1 MRFRVLGPLEV
12 DAAGPDA
19 QRVTP
24 RAAKIRVVLATLLVR
39 PNEIVSVGSLIDEL
53 WGEDPPRTATTTLQV
68 YISQLRKLLHAA
80 DPETGRDCL
89 VTRPPGYLMRLDPDR
104 LDLTAFEDL
113 HARGR
118 AAMARQDAGA
128 AADLQTRALALW
140 RGPLLSDTPHGA
152 LLDSTAIR
160 LGELRT
166 AALEQRIRADL
177 QLGRHHELVG
187 ELRALATELPMREEF
202 HAHLMVAL
210 YRTGRQADALE
221 AFARLRRT
229 LVDELAIEPGPPL
242 QQLHGRILDGDTA
255 LLRPSG
261 AAPHRA
267 RSAPPAGGPGTAG
280 PAEGPGGPASGRPGG
295 QTGAPSAGQAAGPYD
310 PFAGPYAEPAAG
322 ETAGPFAGSAAR
334 EAAGPYAGPFA
345 GPAAREA
352 AGPYAGPF
360 AGSAAGEA
368 AGPYA
373 GESAGPAGPA
383 AGSTAGQ
390 AAGPS
395 AGSFA
400 GPAAGQA
407 AGPYAGPYAG
417 PAAGQAGGPF
427 AGSYAGFAAPF
438 AGPGPVLPPPA
449 AGPVGELPPSD
460 PLFTGRDEEL
470 AALRTLLRDVP
481 AGGCV
486 ALTGP
491 AGVGKTA
498 LALAAAHHA
507 DDLFPDGRV
516 FLTLRD
522 DTGAPLGPAAAL
534 TRLLLRCGVR
544 GPLPD
549 DLDGLRRTLDRLTP
563 GRRMLFVLD
572 DAADAEQARPLLPA
586 TPGSTALLTC
596 RPTPALPVTRTH
608 LLDALAPAQARRLL
622 LAASG
627 RDAEDDGPDGACAAV
642 VDACGRLP
650 SAVRALAGRLAARPH
665 WSVASLAARLSGEH
679 ARLAEL
685 RSAQPGLDAALR
697 AGYEEAGAPLKRAF
711 RLLGLLPAGPF
722 PTADAAAL
730 FGTPEP
736 AAEALLE
743 SLVEARLLR
752 AEPRG
757 AYRLH
762 VLWRLLAGELL
773 TAEEPP
779 GEAARAVA
787 RLADA
792 LAAEAREADGLPHAA
807 EWFADRRTALASA
820 LGRAH
825 AAGLWARTV
834 RLADVLTAPLE
845 AHAAWDDWERA
856 HTLALDAAE
865 RSGDLGAQSRL
876 LCSLGD
882 LAWQRRRTDA
892 ARGLYRRA
900 LRAADG
906 ADARPERDRALT
918 GLAELSLD
926 ASAVTEAARLIGR
939 VLDAEPAD
947 PRDHYEARRVRALL
961 ALETEGPAAAEP
973 HFERCLALAARL
985 GDRRR
990 EAYAVRW
997 LRHVRGGLPLPDWT
1011 ETRPGVWRLRAAA

>member
-12 DAAGPDA
+12 DAAGRHA
-19 QRVTP
+19 HRVTP
-24 RAAKIRVVLATLLVR
+24 RAAKMRVVLATLLVR
-39 PNEIVSVGSLIDEL
+39 ANEIVSVGSLIDEL

-80 DPETGRDCL
+80 DPDAGRDGL

-118 AAMARQDAGA
+118 AAMARQDAPA
-128 AADLQTRALALW
+128 AADLQRRALALW

-177 QLGRHHELVG
+177 QLGRHHDLVG
-187 ELRALATELPMREEF
+187 ELQALATELPMREEF

-242 QQLHGRILDGDTA
+242 QQLHGRILAGDTA
-255 LLRPSG
+255 LQRPSG
-261 AAPHRA
+261 AVPDRADAA
-267 RSAPPAGGPGTAG
+267 RSAATAGGRATA
-280 PAEGPGGPASGRPGG
+280 A
-295 QTGAPSAGQAAGPYD
+295 
-310 PFAGPYAEPAAG
+310 PAAMPA
-322 ETAGPFAGSAAR
+322 AGPFATP
-334 EAAGPYAGPFA
+334 AAGPD
-345 GPAAREA
+345 
-352 AGPYAGPF
+352 
-360 AGSAAGEA
+360 
-368 AGPYA
+368 
-373 GESAGPAGPA
+373 
-383 AGSTAGQ
+383 
-390 AAGPS
+390 
-395 AGSFA
+395 
-400 GPAAGQA
+400 
-407 AGPYAGPYAG
+407 
-417 PAAGQAGGPF
+417 
-427 AGSYAGFAAPF
+427 
-438 AGPGPVLPPPA
+438 PVLPPA
-449 AGPVGELPPSD
+449 TGPVGEIPPSD
-460 PLFTGRDEEL
+460 PLFTGRDEDL
-470 AALRTLLRDVP
+470 AALETLLRDVP

-498 LALAAAHHA
+498 LALAAAHRA
-507 DDLFPDGRV
+507 GDLFPDGRV
-516 FLTLRD
+516 FLPLRD
-522 DTGAPLGPAAAL
+522 DTGEPLGPAAAL
-534 TRLLLRCGVR
+534 TLLLRRCRVT

-549 DLDGLRRTLDRLTP
+549 DLDGLRRTLDRLTL

-572 DAADAEQARPLLPA
+572 GAAGAEQAGPLLPT
-586 TPGSTALLTC
+586 TPGSTALLTG
-596 RPTPALPVTRTH
+596 RRAPAVPVTRVH
-608 LLDALAPAQARRLL
+608 LLDVLAPAQARRLL

-627 RDAEDDGPDGACAAV
+627 RDGEDDGPDGACAAV
-642 VDACGRLP
+642 VGACGRLP

-665 WSVASLAARLSGEH
+665 WTVASLAARLSDEH

-697 AGYEEAGAPLKRAF
+697 GAYDEAGEPLKRAF
-711 RLLGLLPAGPF
+711 RLLGLLPDGPF

-736 AAEALLE
+736 AAEAVLE
-743 SLVEARLLR
+743 SLVEAGLLR

-779 GEAARAVA
+779 GEVARAVA

-807 EWFADRRTALASA
+807 EWFAHRRTALTSA

-825 AAGLWARTV
+825 AAGLWVHTV
-834 RLADVLTAPLE
+834 RLADGLTAPLE

-856 HTLALDAAE
+856 HTRALDAAE

-926 ASAVTEAARLIGR
+926 SSAVTDAARLIGR
-939 VLDAEPAD
+939 VLDAAPAD

-973 HFERCLALAARL
+973 HFAQCLALAARL

-997 LRHVRGGLPLPDWT
+997 LRQVRGGLPLPDWT

>member
-80 DPETGRDCL
+80 DPEAGRDCL

-118 AAMARQDAGA
+118 AAMARHDAGA
-128 AADLQTRALALW
+128 AADLQRRALALW

-187 ELRALATELPMREEF
+187 ELRALAAELPMREEF

-261 AAPHRA
+261 TAPHRT
-267 RSAPPAGGPGTAG
+267 RSAPPAGGPGTAR
-280 PAEGPGGPASGRPGG
+280 PAEGPGGPAAGQTAGRP
-295 QTGAPSAGQAAGPYD
+295 GAPSAGQAAGPYD

-322 ETAGPFAGSAAR
+322 ETAGPFAGSAA
-334 EAAGPYAGPFA
+334 
-345 GPAAREA
+345 
-352 AGPYAGPF
+352 
-360 AGSAAGEA
+360 GEA

-383 AGSTAGQ
+383 GGSAAGQ
-390 AAGPS
+390 TAGPS

-407 AGPYAGPYAG
+407 AGPYAG
-417 PAAGQAGGPF
+417 QADGPF
-427 AGSYAGFAAPF
+427 AGSYAGFAGPF
-438 AGPGPVLPPPA
+438 AGPDPVLPPPGP
-449 AGPVGELPPSD
+449 GPVGELPPSD

-470 AALRTLLRDVP
+470 GALRTLLRDVP

-522 DTGAPLGPAAAL
+522 DTGAPLDPAAAL
-534 TRLLLRCGVR
+534 TRLLLRCGVP

-572 DAADAEQARPLLPA
+572 DAAGAEQARHLLPA

-608 LLDALAPAQARRLL
+608 LLDVLAPAQARRLL

-627 RDAEDDGPDGACAAV
+627 RDGEDDGPDGACAAV

-697 AGYEEAGAPLKRAF
+697 AGYDEAGAPLKRAF

-736 AAEALLE
+736 AAEAVLE

-792 LAAEAREADGLPHAA
+792 LAAEARETDGLPHAA

-926 ASAVTEAARLIGR
+926 ASAVTEAARLIGQ
-939 VLDAEPAD
+939 VLDEEPAD

-961 ALETEGPAAAEP
+961 ALETDGPAAAEP

>member
-12 DAAGPDA
+12 DAAGPGA

-128 AADLQTRALALW
+128 AADLQRRALALW

-177 QLGRHHELVG
+177 LLGRHHELVG
-187 ELRALATELPMREEF
+187 ELRALAAELPMREEF

-255 LLRPSG
+255 LLGPSGAG
-261 AAPHRA
+261 AAPHRTGPDRA
-267 RSAPPAGGPGTAG
+267 RSAPPAGGRGTAPPSTA
-280 PAEGPGGPASGRPGG
+280 PAAAPGRPAAGGQAGGPYAGPLAAPVAGADAGPFAGPYDGRAAGPFAGQAGGPYDGPFAGQGAEPYDGRAAGPYDGQGSGPQAG
-295 QTGAPSAGQAAGPYD
+295 QGSGPQAGQAAGPQ
-310 PFAGPYAEPAAG
+310 AG
-322 ETAGPFAGSAAR
+322 R
-334 EAAGPYAGPFA
+334 AAGPYAGQAA
-345 GPAAREA
+345 GAGDGQG
-352 AGPYAGPF
+352 AGPYGWP
-360 AGSAAGEA
+360 
-368 AGPYA
+368 
-373 GESAGPAGPA
+373 
-383 AGSTAGQ
+383 
-390 AAGPS
+390 
-395 AGSFA
+395 
-400 GPAAGQA
+400 
-407 AGPYAGPYAG
+407 
-417 PAAGQAGGPF
+417 
-427 AGSYAGFAAPF
+427 FAAPF
-438 AGPGPVLPPPA
+438 GGSGPGLPTG
-449 AGPVGELPPSD
+449 AGPVGELPPPD

-470 AALRTLLRDVP
+470 GALRTLLRDVP

-486 ALTGP
+486 ALAGP

-498 LALAAAHHA
+498 LALAVAHQA

-522 DTGAPLGPAAAL
+522 DTGAPLDPAAAL
-534 TRLLLRCGVR
+534 TLLLHRCGVP
-544 GPLPD
+544 GPLPE

-572 DAADAEQARPLLPA
+572 DAADAEQARHLLPT

-596 RPTPALPVTRTH
+596 RRTPALPVTRAH
-608 LLDALAPAQARRLL
+608 LLDVPAPAQARRLL

-627 RDAEDDGPDGACAAV
+627 RDGEDDGPDGACAAV
-642 VDACGRLP
+642 VEACGRLP
-650 SAVRALAGRLAARPH
+650 SAVRALAGRLAVRPH

-697 AGYEEAGAPLKRAF
+697 AGYDESGAPLKRAF

-722 PTADAAAL
+722 TTADAAAL

-736 AAEALLE
+736 AAEAVLE

-752 AEPRG
+752 AEPLG
-757 AYRLH
+757 GYRLH

-779 GEAARAVA
+779 GEAARAVG

-792 LAAEAREADGLPHAA
+792 LAAEARRADGPPHAA
-807 EWFADRRTALASA
+807 EWFADRRTALVSA

-926 ASAVTEAARLIGR
+926 ASAVTEAARLIGQ

-990 EAYAVRW
+990 EAYAARW

>member
-12 DAAGPDA
+12 DAAGPGA

-80 DPETGRDCL
+80 DPEAGRECL

-128 AADLQTRALALW
+128 AADLQRRALALW
-140 RGPLLSDTPHGA
+140 RGPLLSDTPHGS

-187 ELRALATELPMREEF
+187 ELRALAAELPMREEF

-267 RSAPPAGGPGTAG
+267 DPDRARSAAAAGGPGTA
-280 PAEGPGGPASGRPGG
+280 A
-295 QTGAPSAGQAAGPYD
+295 
-310 PFAGPYAEPAAG
+310 PAA
-322 ETAGPFAGSAAR
+322 ALAA
-334 EAAGPYAGPFA
+334 APAGPYAGPFA
-345 GPAAREA
+345 GP
-352 AGPYAGPF
+352 
-360 AGSAAGEA
+360 
-368 AGPYA
+368 
-373 GESAGPAGPA
+373 SAGPD
-383 AGSTAGQ
+383 
-390 AAGPS
+390 
-395 AGSFA
+395 
-400 GPAAGQA
+400 
-407 AGPYAGPYAG
+407 
-417 PAAGQAGGPF
+417 
-427 AGSYAGFAAPF
+427 
-438 AGPGPVLPPPA
+438 PVLPTA
-449 AGPVGELPPSD
+449 VGPVGELPPPD

-470 AALRTLLRDVP
+470 GALRTLLRDVP

-507 DDLFPDGRV
+507 GDLFPDGRV
-516 FLTLRD
+516 LLSLRD
-522 DTGAPLGPAAAL
+522 DTGAPLAPAAAL
-534 TRLLLRCGVR
+534 TLLLLRCGVP

-563 GRRMLFVLD
+563 GRRMLIVLD
-572 DAADAEQARPLLPA
+572 DAADAEQARHLLPA

-596 RPTPALPVTRTH
+596 RRTPALPVTRAH
-608 LLDALAPAQARRLL
+608 LLDVPAPAQARRLL

-627 RDAEDDGPDGACAAV
+627 RDGEDDGPEAASAAV

-665 WSVASLAARLSGEH
+665 WSVASLAARLAGEH
-679 ARLAEL
+679 DRLAEL

-697 AGYEEAGAPLKRAF
+697 AGYDEAGAPLKRAF

-779 GEAARAVA
+779 AEAARAVA

-926 ASAVTEAARLIGR
+926 ASAVTEAARLIGQ

-947 PRDHYEARRVRALL
+947 PRDHYEALRVRALL
-961 ALETEGPAAAEP
+961 ALETQGPAAAEP

-990 EAYAVRW
+990 EAYALRW

-1011 ETRPGVWRLRAAA
+1011 ETRPGVWRLRTAA

>member
-80 DPETGRDCL
+80 DPETGRDRL

-113 HARGR
+113 HAQGR
-118 AAMARQDAGA
+118 AAMARREAGA
-128 AADLQTRALALW
+128 AADLQRRALALW

-187 ELRALATELPMREEF
+187 ELRALAAELPMREEF

-261 AAPHRA
+261 GAPHRA
-267 RSAPPAGGPGTAG
+267 RSAPTAIGPGPAG
-280 PAEGPGGPASGRPGG
+280 PAEAPRGPSAGPLGA
-295 QTGAPSAGQAAGPYD
+295 QTGAPSAGHPAVPYD
-310 PFAGPYAEPAAG
+310 PF
-322 ETAGPFAGSAAR
+322 
-334 EAAGPYAGPFA
+334 AGPYAGPFA
-345 GPAAREA
+345 GPAA
-352 AGPYAGPF
+352 
-360 AGSAAGEA
+360 GE
-368 AGPYA
+368 
-373 GESAGPAGPA
+373 
-383 AGSTAGQ
+383 
-390 AAGPS
+390 
-395 AGSFA
+395 
-400 GPAAGQA
+400 A

-417 PAAGQAGGPF
+417 PVAGESAGSAGPAAGPVVGEAAGPYAGSFAGPVAGESAGPAGPVLGEAAGPYAGSFAGQVEGRAVGSF

-438 AGPGPVLPPPA
+438 DGPGSGLPGA
-449 AGPVGELPPSD
+449 AGPLGELPAPD

-491 AGVGKTA
+491 AGVGKSA

-507 DDLFPDGRV
+507 GDLFPDGRV

-522 DTGAPLGPAAAL
+522 DTGAPLAPAAAL
-534 TRLLLRCGVR
+534 TLLLLRCGLP

-572 DAADAEQARPLLPA
+572 DAADAEQARHLLPT

-596 RPTPALPVTRTH
+596 RRTPALPVTRAH
-608 LLDALAPAQARRLL
+608 LLDVPGPAQARRLL

-627 RDAEDDGPDGACAAV
+627 RDGEDDGPDGACAAV

-665 WSVASLAARLSGEH
+665 WTMSSLAARLSGEH

-697 AGYEEAGAPLKRAF
+697 AGYDEAGAPLQRAF

-736 AAEALLE
+736 AAEAVLE
-743 SLVEARLLR
+743 NLVEARLLR

-757 AYRLH
+757 AYCLH

-779 GEAARAVA
+779 GEAARAVG

-792 LAAEAREADGLPHAA
+792 LAAEARGADGQPHAA

-865 RSGDLGAQSRL
+865 RSGDLGARSRL

-882 LAWQRRRTDA
+882 LAWQRRRTEA

-900 LRAADG
+900 LRAADA

-926 ASAVTEAARLIGR
+926 ASAVTEAARLIGQ

-973 HFERCLALAARL
+973 HFERCLELADRL